1 MNGMLNAA
9 NRNFRSIGGNFSN
22 FHSSASPVNRVSAEI
37 YSQQA
42 VNMPYTLHGATI
54 RIDFRYRGVRC
65 RETLK
70 GLRVTKANIK
80 FAEKKRAAIL
90 HEIGREIFDYSKH
103 FPESPR
109 CRLFGTN
116 PHRDRT
122 VDQALDPQPR
132 RAQQRMKCS
141 R

>member
-1 MNGMLNAA
+1 MATSCTTGAQLINGQRAA
-9 NRNFRSIGGNFSN
+9 ITKTSTSK
-22 FHSSASPVNRVSAEI
+22 SSALASDSELPDGVQV
-37 YSQQA
+37 
-42 VNMPYTLHGATI
+42 HGATI

-109 CRLFGTN
+109 CRVFGTN
-116 PHRDRT
+116 PDRDRT
-122 VDQALDPQPR
+122 VDQALDL
-132 RAQQRMKCS
+132 S
-141 R
+141 LVIVI